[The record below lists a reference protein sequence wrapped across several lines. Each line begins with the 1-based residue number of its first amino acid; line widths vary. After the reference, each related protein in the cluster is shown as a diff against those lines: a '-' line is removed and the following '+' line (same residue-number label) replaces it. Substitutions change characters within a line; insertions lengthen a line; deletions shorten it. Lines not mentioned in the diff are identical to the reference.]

1 MGHSAGGGA
10 APPRPRG
17 GGGGGGGTV
26 APLPAG
32 SFSATC
38 AGDAAAASNSSSS
51 SNEGSSMTA
60 ADALPSLPPHREA
73 AYSSAA
79 ATIGSNG
86 TVVLALG
93 GGSSAVESSYMGGAA
108 AGARSF
114 LKTLGAPIC
123 NRDALAKRS
132 RSCCR
137 DSRFALPGSSPS
149 SSSSSTSLGLLGACA
164 GTAVTPAAAAAAAA
178 DAPCGG
184 ARGENWRRVV
194 HSSCHSRNP
203 VPISHPTM
211 WGSAHC
217 TGNGPSSFDLWFCSC
232 QLQSVSHTAALPGG
246 VPGGQWIFRTSE
258 STFDCDQKR
267 ASRYSSYPGLTRS
280 DGICTMYCSP
290 AGLVRSTRISRVPPL
305 SRSSVVVMWS
315 SHGPHSSRSSVLVAA
330 RLIFQCVATEPSP
343 SIVYRHTNG
352 SGRVVVPSG
361 SFS

>member
-1 MGHSAGGGA
+1 MSQLSCTYVTPTVSSLATSASSCVYAIERTTFTSLARGGGWRSVALAAAAAGGGCDGN
-10 APPRPRG
+10 G
-17 GGGGGGGTV
+17 GMH
-26 APLPAG
+26 L
-32 SFSATC
+32 
-38 AGDAAAASNSSSS
+38 
-51 SNEGSSMTA
+51 E
-60 ADALPSLPPHREA
+60 
-73 AYSSAA
+73 
-79 ATIGSNG
+79 
-86 TVVLALG
+86 
-93 GGSSAVESSYMGGAA
+93 GAA
-108 AGARSF
+108 
-114 LKTLGAPIC
+114 C
-123 NRDALAKRS
+123 
-132 RSCCR
+132 
-137 DSRFALPGSSPS
+137 
-149 SSSSSTSLGLLGACA
+149 
-164 GTAVTPAAAAAAAA
+164 AAAAAAAA